1 MSLKNKKSGY
11 ISIVGKTNVGK
22 STLLNEILGQKVA
35 ITSRKPQTTRHR
47 LLGIKTIAD
56 SQMIFI
62 DTPGF
67 HKGHKRALN
76 QYMNKVA
83 SSAMKGVD
91 VLIYVIEGLNWTEED
106 QELMSQIPEGYE
118 TSILVI
124 NKTDKIK
131 QKEDLLP
138 FIGSM
143 SELNKFSDIIPL
155 SALKKQNVSSLVD
168 SILLKIPEG
177 DHIYPSDQ
185 VVDVSERFLA
195 SEIIREKCIT
205 RVGDELPYRISVA
218 IDKFKEED
226 KITHIDATLFVE
238 KSSQK
243 GMLIGSS
250 GSKLKSIGTAAR
262 LELEE
267 VLQTKI
273 MLNLW
278 VKVKSGWTDDE
289 AMLST
294 MGYDLGKS
302 S

>member
-124 NKTDKIK
+124 NKTDKIE
-131 QKEDLLP
+131 QKDDLLP

-177 DHIYPSDQ
+177 EHIYPSDQ